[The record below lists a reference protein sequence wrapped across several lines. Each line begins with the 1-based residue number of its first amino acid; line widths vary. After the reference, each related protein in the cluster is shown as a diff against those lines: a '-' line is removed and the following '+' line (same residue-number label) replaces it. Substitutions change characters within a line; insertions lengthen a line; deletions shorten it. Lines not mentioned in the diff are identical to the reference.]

1 MKMTDEDDDLHPEY
15 DSRELL
21 NGAARGK
28 YAARARESRR
38 KQEKADGDDCARGGS
53 ARRRER

>member
-38 KQEKADGDDCARGGS
+38 KQEKAGESRWG
-53 ARRRER
+53 RLR